1 MSESKTR
8 FPAALEI
15 DGTVYETLPTRKY
28 LQRKPYAP
36 PDPKKVLCIIPGVVR
51 KIYIKPGQRVAWG
64 EHLFILEAMKMQND
78 IASPADGVVKSV
90 FVEIGRMVTKGQA
103 LVEFE

>member
-1 MSESKTR
+1 
-8 FPAALEI
+8 
-15 DGTVYETLPTRKY
+15 
-28 LQRKPYAP
+28 
-36 PDPKKVLCIIPGVVR
+36 VVR

-78 IASPADGVVKSV
+78 ITSPVEGVVKSV

-103 LVEFE
+103 LLEFE

>member
-8 FPAALEI
+8 FPGALEI
-15 DGTVYETLPTRKY
+15 DGTVYETLPTRKH
-28 LQRKPYAP
+28 LQRMPYIP
-36 PDPKKVLCIIPGVVR
+36 PNPKKVLCIIPGVVR

-78 IASPADGVVKSV
+78 ITSPVEGVVKSV

-103 LVEFE
+103 LLEFE